1 MHFFKSCSNED
12 HYSDNQ
18 CTKRSL
24 KVKKKKRSTAKQ
36 KNNPLI
42 KTSTTLKSDIS
53 LTLVI
58 KNG

>member
-1 MHFFKSCSNED
+1 MKTTTVTTNAQKGLS
-12 HYSDNQ
+12 
-18 CTKRSL
+18 KL
-24 KVKKKKRSTAKQ
+24 KKKKKRSTAKQ
-36 KNNPLI
+36 NNNPLI

>member
-1 MHFFKSCSNED
+1 MKTTTVTTNAQKGLSKFK
-12 HYSDNQ
+12 
-18 CTKRSL
+18 K
-24 KVKKKKRSTAKQ
+24 KKKKRSTAKQ
-36 KNNPLI
+36 NNNPLI

>member
-1 MHFFKSCSNED
+1 MKT
-12 HYSDNQ
+12 
-18 CTKRSL
+18 TKVTTNAQKGLSKL
-24 KVKKKKRSTAKQ
+24 KKKKKRSTTKQ
-36 KNNPLI
+36 NNNPLI